1 VRILVVYPDTFDRAS
16 FARLATHDFLFFDDA
31 PSHWRPDPAFDPVD
45 YLDRC
50 LAFAKREKVDAV
62 VSTHDLG
69 DLIAAIV
76 ARELGLR
83 GPSPEA
89 VFLCLHKYYG
99 RQREA
104 DPIRCTALPLFE
116 TPPPIAYPAY
126 FKPPWLKLGLL
137 GFKLENDD
145 DLRRA
150 LEVAR
155 AEYPA
160 WSRQYAPL
168 FARAVDIEKY
178 PLAGADVMLIEEFIE
193 GPQVTVEG
201 WVRGGRVNIWAIT
214 DTNTYR
220 GTRVIDNFSLPS
232 RWDGE
237 TQEAMARYAADAITR
252 MGFDNGFFNA
262 ELWKTANGLRLTEV
276 NGRAAVCF
284 AGLYHGALGAN
295 IFAAV
300 ADLACGAAG
309 FSPPDGGLKAAAP
322 RVAGQF
328 NVLTF
333 EEGRAADLVDFA
345 EAAKFPE
352 LGIYHEP
359 ETVIRPTS
367 EFGAVLGQIE
377 LSGDSYEAIHQKAE
391 EIRHRVARPLRF

>member
-1 VRILVVYPDTFDRAS
+1 MRILVVYPDPFDRAS
-16 FARLATHDFLFFDDA
+16 FERLPHHDFLFFHDA
-31 PSHWRPDPAFDPVD
+31 PSHWRPDPALDPLD

-50 LAFAKREKVDAV
+50 LTFAKREKVDAV

-83 GPSPEA
+83 GPSPES

-104 DPIRCTALPLFE
+104 DPVRCTALPLLE
-116 TPPPIAYPAY
+116 TPPPIEYPAY

-137 GFKLENDD
+137 GFKLESND

-155 AEYPA
+155 REYPA

-168 FARAVDIEKY
+168 FARAVDVGKY
-178 PLAGADVMLIEEFIE
+178 PLAAADIMLVEQFIE

-214 DTNTYR
+214 DTNTYP

-232 RWDGE
+232 RFDGE
-237 TQEAMARYAADAITR
+237 TQEAMARYASDAITR
-252 MGFDNGFFNA
+252 MGFDDGFFNA
-262 ELWKTANGLRLTEV
+262 ELWKTADGLRLTEV

-284 AGLYHGALGAN
+284 AGLYNGALAAD

-300 ADLACGAAG
+300 ADVACGG
-309 FSPPDGGLKAAAP
+309 DP
-322 RVAGQF
+322 RQLPARGEAVAGQF

-333 EEGRAADLVDFA
+333 DEGRAADLVDFG

-352 LGIYHEP
+352 VVLYHAP
-359 ETVIRPTS
+359 DDVVRPTS

-377 LSGDSYEAIHQKAE
+377 LSGPDYEAIHQKAE
-391 EIRHRVARPLRF
+391 EIRRRVKYLPQ

>member
-1 VRILVVYPDTFDRAS
+1 MRILVTYPDPFDRAS
-16 FARLATHDFLFFDDA
+16 FARLTHHDFLFFDDA
-31 PSHWRPDPAFDPVD
+31 PSHWRPDPAFDPVG

-50 LAFAKREKVDAV
+50 LAFARRERVDAV

-76 ARELGLR
+76 GQELGLR

-104 DPIRCTALPLFE
+104 DPVRCTALPLFK
-116 TPPPIAYPAY
+116 TPPPIEYPAY

-155 AEYPA
+155 REYPA

-168 FARAVDIEKY
+168 FARAIDIEKY
-178 PLAGADVMLIEEFIE
+178 PLAAADVVLVEEFVE

-214 DTNTYR
+214 DTNTYP
-220 GTRVIDNFSLPS
+220 GTRIIDNFSLPS

-237 TQEAMARYAADAITR
+237 TQEAMARYAADAVAR
-252 MGFDNGFFNA
+252 MGFDDGFFNA
-262 ELWKTANGLRLTEV
+262 ELWKTADGLRLTEV

-284 AGLYHGALGAN
+284 AGLYDGALGAN

-300 ADLACGAAG
+300 ADVACGNDPQLLPGRGNA
-309 FSPPDGGLKAAAP
+309 
-322 RVAGQF
+322 VAGQF

-333 EEGRAADLVDFA
+333 LEGRAADLVDFA

-391 EIRHRVARPLRF
+391 EIRRRVAPPLRF

>member
-1 VRILVVYPDTFDRAS
+1 MRILVTYPDSFDRAS
-16 FARLATHDFLFFDDA
+16 FARLSDHDFLFFDDA

-50 LAFAKREKVDAV
+50 LAFARREKVDAV

-104 DPIRCTALPLFE
+104 DPVRCTALPLFE
-116 TPPPIAYPAY
+116 PPPAIEYPAY
-126 FKPPWLKLGLL
+126 FKAPWLKLGLL

-155 AEYPA
+155 REYPA

-168 FARAVDIEKY
+168 FARAVDVGKY
-178 PLAGADVMLIEEFIE
+178 PLAAADVMLVEEFIE

-214 DTNTYR
+214 DTNTYP

-237 TQEAMARYAADAITR
+237 TQEAMARYAADAIVR
-252 MGFDNGFFNA
+252 MGFDDGFFNA
-262 ELWKTANGLRLTEV
+262 ELWKTADGLRLTEV

-284 AGLYHGALGAN
+284 AGLYDGALGAN

-300 ADLACGAAG
+300 ADVACGN
-309 FSPPDGGLKAAAP
+309 DP
-322 RVAGQF
+322 RQLPARGEAVAGQF

-333 EEGRAADLVDFA
+333 EEGRTEDLVDFG

-352 LGIYHEP
+352 LGIYHDP

-377 LSGDSYEAIHQKAE
+377 LSGDGYDAIHQKAE
-391 EIRHRVARPLRF
+391 EIRRRVARPLRF

>member
-1 VRILVVYPDTFDRAS
+1 MRLLVVYPDSFDRAS
-16 FARLATHDFLFFDDA
+16 FARLTNHHCLFFDDA
-31 PSHWRPDPAFDPVD
+31 PSHWRPDPAFNPLD

-50 LAFAKREKVDAV
+50 LAFARREKVDAV

-104 DPIRCTALPLFE
+104 DPVRCIALPLSE
-116 TPPPIAYPAY
+116 PPPPIAYPAY

-150 LEVAR
+150 MEVAR
-155 AEYPA
+155 RDYPA

-168 FARAVDIEKY
+168 FARAVNSETY
-178 PLAGADVMLIEEFIE
+178 PLAAADVMLVEEFIE

-214 DTNTYR
+214 DTNTYP

-237 TQEAMARYAADAITR
+237 TQEAMARYASDAILR
-252 MGFDNGFFNA
+252 VGFDDGFFNA
-262 ELWKTANGLRLTEV
+262 ELWKTAEGLRLTEL

-284 AGLYHGALGAN
+284 AGLYNGALGAD

-300 ADLACGAAG
+300 ADVACGTDPQLPA
-309 FSPPDGGLKAAAP
+309 STE

-333 EEGRAADLVDFA
+333 DEGRAGDLMDF
-345 EAAKFPE
+345 EQAAKFPE
-352 LGIYHEP
+352 LGIYHDP
-359 ETVIRPTS
+359 DTVIRPAS

-377 LSGDSYEAIHQKAE
+377 LCGDDYDAIHQKAE
-391 EIRHRVARPLRF
+391 EIRRRVVRPLRF

>member
-1 VRILVVYPDTFDRAS
+1 MRILVVYPDPFDRES
-16 FARLATHDFLFFDDA
+16 FSRVGGHDFLFFDDA
-31 PSHWRPDPAFDPVD
+31 PSHWRPDPSFDPVD

-50 LAFAKREKVDAV
+50 LAFARREKVDAV

-76 ARELGLR
+76 GRELGLR
-83 GPSPEA
+83 GPSPES

-104 DPIRCTALPLFE
+104 DPVRCTALPLDQ
-116 TPPPIAYPAY
+116 PPPALEYPAY
-126 FKPPWLKLGLL
+126 FKAPWLKLGLL
-137 GFKLENDD
+137 GYKLENDA
-145 DLRRA
+145 DLARA

-155 AEYPA
+155 REYPA

-168 FARAVDIEKY
+168 FARAVDLRDY
-178 PLAGADVMLIEEFIE
+178 PLAAADVMLVEEFVE

-201 WVRGGRVNIWAIT
+201 WVRGGRPNIWAIT
-214 DTNTYR
+214 DTNTFP
-220 GTRVIDNFSLPS
+220 GTRAIDNFSLPS
-232 RWDGE
+232 RHDGE
-237 TQEAMARYAADAITR
+237 TLEAMSRYAHDAIVR
-252 MGFDNGFFNA
+252 MGFDDGFFNL
-262 ELWKTANGLRLTEV
+262 ELWRTAGGLRLTEV

-284 AGLYHGALGAN
+284 AGLYAGALGAD

-309 FSPPDGGLKAAAP
+309 FSPPSGGLNAAAP

-328 NVLTF
+328 NLLAF
-333 EEGRAADLVDFA
+333 EEGTMAELVDFG
-345 EAAKFPE
+345 AASEIPE
-352 LGIYHEP
+352 LALYHDP
-359 ETVIRPTS
+359 DTHIRPAS

-377 LSGDSYEAIHQKAE
+377 LTGPSYEAIHQKAQ
-391 EIRHRVARPLRF
+391 EIRSRVLTLRQ